1 MNLYVNLSHLHPP
14 LTGIGHYTY
23 RILQQ
28 LQISQQLSSLTGITA
43 TQTLQ
48 DTALEE
54 YLQKIIQQLVPAEGH
69 NRQNQLSHLLKK
81 LPYTRAL
88 RDKYIGYRITQK
100 ARKTAQQPNLYWE
113 PNYALVTKKIPAWAT
128 IYDHSYQHHPAFHPA
143 ERLKWL
149 TTQVPKTLATAQGI
163 FTISE
168 FSRQEIH
175 QHYNYPLDKIQL
187 VPPGLEPAFNKKYSQ
202 QEQQTFTQR
211 HNLPN
216 SYLLSVATLE
226 PRKNLNGL
234 LDAYTQLDTSIQ
246 QQYPLVIVGAKG
258 WEASHFYK
266 RLQQLH
272 KQGRVQLL
280 GYLPQQEMPLLYAAA
295 KMLIYPSL
303 YEGFGMP
310 VLEAMA
316 QQTPVITSNCS
327 SLPEVAQGA
336 ACLVDPHDTAAL
348 AQTIT
353 ELLNNPVL
361 QQQLIQKGLQR
372 SQQYSWENSAQRML
386 DCWSVNR

>member
-1 MNLYVNLSHLHPP
+1 M
-14 LTGIGHYTY
+14 
-23 RILQQ
+23 
-28 LQISQQLSSLTGITA
+28 
-43 TQTLQ
+43 
-48 DTALEE
+48 
-54 YLQKIIQQLVPAEGH
+54 
-69 NRQNQLSHLLKK
+69 
-81 LPYTRAL
+81 
-88 RDKYIGYRITQK
+88 
-100 ARKTAQQPNLYWE
+100 
-113 PNYALVTKKIPAWAT
+113 
-128 IYDHSYQHHPAFHPA
+128 
-143 ERLKWL
+143 
-149 TTQVPKTLATAQGI
+149 
-163 FTISE
+163 
-168 FSRQEIH
+168 
-175 QHYNYPLDKIQL
+175 
-187 VPPGLEPAFNKKYSQ
+187 PPGLEPAFNKKYSQ